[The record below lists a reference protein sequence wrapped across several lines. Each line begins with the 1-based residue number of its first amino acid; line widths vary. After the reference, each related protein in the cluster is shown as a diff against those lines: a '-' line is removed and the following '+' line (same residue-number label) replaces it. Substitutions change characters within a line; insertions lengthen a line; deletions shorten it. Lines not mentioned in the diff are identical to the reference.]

1 MKRNLIVLPDG
12 TKLYSGTGT
21 QNAIQSVTVT
31 ESVNSGTEL
40 TLGSVCCSCLEATI
54 INPGGGLLLN
64 AGDVVQ
70 LYKFET
76 DKDLQSLDRCEKVG
90 TFLLEKPVRPT
101 ANTLKITAYD
111 FISMLDK
118 DLSDWLLSLDGWP
131 YAVTD
136 FAKMVCGVCGLQANE
151 DTIEAL
157 PNGSHPIQKFAVSVT
172 GRKLMEWVGQIGGR
186 FCRADKDGYMEFA
199 WYEPTNISI
208 GIGDSYYMGG
218 SLSYEDYTVSPIE
231 KVQIRLTEDDV
242 GVVAPDGDTAEKN
255 TYIITGNYLLSD
267 STTAAIQSIAQSLY
281 NQLRAVTYTPLKVTV
296 PLNAG
301 IRAGQIIQVIDRNGK
316 ELPTYVMTAVQT
328 GQRIE
333 LESTGSHRRD
343 STTVVNNE
351 SLRDLRGRVL
361 TIQKSAEALRIEN
374 KELEGRCSALELQV
388 GSITMEVVN
397 DKNGAAAS
405 IKISAGEKIL
415 VDSSSPRKAFAN
427 SAESAVEIT
436 GGTVA
441 FNSNTLIVNS
451 TNFTVDATG
460 KITAKDAELSGSMT
474 TVNGSYMSKL
484 TGGDL
489 KMYYGGA
496 LYGEFGSA
504 VWAGSGERGIALHAE
519 KDTSFISFSRRVESG
534 DSYNVDFM
542 LNYGVN
548 PAGVE
553 ERFIVYSS
561 TRFLAAT
568 VFAASVTFDGSNYF
582 NGSIYLANSKYIY
595 GYDTNG
601 NYRVVASVNSNDQL
615 ELGGYSLNTY
625 LYGAHVYLGHGNYPT
640 TIRGSSITVSDK
652 ASFDASVTF
661 NSSTVH
667 KGSNYF
673 TGSIYLANSKYMYVY
688 DTEGNY
694 RYLAYADG
702 DNNLWLGNTNMP
714 TTLRGR
720 SVEIRNLID
729 PTLDHHA
736 VPKGYMESYV
746 DNLRHRNY
754 LDNWYFPD
762 AVNQRGAGTYWSEGF
777 TVDRWKLSL
786 WQSSGAYAYPN
797 KSDLTLHNETAQGTA
812 CSCYLEQT
820 IDEPARL
827 AGKTVTFSAKLRGV
841 TVAGD
846 PILRIYT
853 DKGVYKSKYIRSSDA
868 NSIVTVTAT
877 LPTDI
882 TSLAVGIGC
891 YASYGGDGSFNIA
904 IESMKLEICGVSTLA
919 YDKPPDKT
927 AQLLECQR
935 YFVRYKNDS
944 SAQFLVGATT
954 GTTVYT
960 TLHLPVPMR
969 GAAGATITGENVNIY
984 PFISGGSVA
993 VTSISGYLTG
1003 GRRACIITASHAATN
1018 DLPAKTPAAIR
1029 LAAGGYI
1036 DISCDI

>member
-76 DKDLQSLDRCEKVG
+76 DEDLQSFDRCEKVG

-151 DTIEAL
+151 DTIDAL
-157 PNGSHPIQKFAVSVT
+157 PNGDYQIQKFAVSVT

-208 GIGDSYYMGG
+208 GKGDSYYVGG

-267 STTAAIQSIAQSLY
+267 SSTAAIQPIAQSLY
-281 NQLRAVTYTPLKVTV
+281 NQLRAVAYKPLKVTV
-296 PLNAG
+296 PLDTG

-316 ELPTYVMTAVQT
+316 KLPTYVMTAVQT

-343 STTVVNNE
+343 STTAVNNE

-374 KELEGRCSALELQV
+374 KELEGRCSALEMQV

-451 TNFTVDATG
+451 DNFTVDATG

-474 TVNGSYMSKL
+474 TINGYRSARLTSGGLELTYDNAHKATFHTTTWKDKPEVIGTGIYISEDSDFIVFGRSNGSGTYNVAYTIS
-484 TGGDL
+484 
-489 KMYYGGA
+489 YGIGLDSYA
-496 LYGEFGSA
+496 DRHVFDGSA
-504 VWAGSGERGIALHAE
+504 RFHGPVTFDSAVTHSG
-519 KDTSFISFSRRVESG
+519 K
-534 DSYNVDFM
+534 
-542 LNYGVN
+542 
-548 PAGVE
+548 
-553 ERFIVYSS
+553 
-561 TRFLAAT
+561 
-568 VFAASVTFDGSNYF
+568 VTFDGSNCF

-595 GYDTNG
+595 GYDTEG
-601 NYRVVASVNSNDQL
+601 NYRSLVTVNSSNQACF
-615 ELGGYSLNTY
+615 GGYALDTY
-625 LYGAHVYLGHGNYPT
+625 LYGANLYVGHGGYPT
-640 TIRGSSITVSDK
+640 IIRGSSITVNN
-652 ASFDASVTF
+652 AVTF
-661 NSSTVH
+661 EASISGTSAAFSSFVQTNYIQMTDSA
-667 KGSNYF
+667 GSRK
-673 TGSIYLANSKYMYVY
+673 LYVY
-688 DTEGNY
+688 LGSSNDVLYVGEANHKT
-694 RYLAYADG
+694 YLFG
-702 DNNLWLGNTNMP
+702 
-714 TTLRGR
+714 
-720 SVEIRNLID
+720 SEVEVRNLID

-736 VPKGYMESYV
+736 VPKRYVDGKFIGRMRLLTSADDCDDLTEDGIYWYSTSSVPANAPFANAAIIEVFGNDSSTTQKIQRGTRYGAGGFSSMRALYGGNWSEWYQYAVSTDGILDIASGGTGGATAAAAQAALLLTKPYMYAQTGADGAGSTSTIKSYPTAPGVYRVGSKSIAGLPGDNTGYGCLLLFNAGTYVLHLYV
-746 DNLRHRNY
+746 DNSKTLY
-754 LDNWYFPD
+754 
-762 AVNQRGAGTYWSEGF
+762 
-777 TVDRWKLSL
+777 
-786 WQSSGAYAYPN
+786 YALN
-797 KSDLTLHNETAQGTA
+797 
-812 CSCYLEQT
+812 
-820 IDEPARL
+820 
-827 AGKTVTFSAKLRGV
+827 SA
-841 TVAGD
+841 
-846 PILRIYT
+846 
-853 DKGVYKSKYIRSSDA
+853 
-868 NSIVTVTAT
+868 
-877 LPTDI
+877 
-882 TSLAVGIGC
+882 
-891 YASYGGDGSFNIA
+891 
-904 IESMKLEICGVSTLA
+904 ST
-919 YDKPPDKT
+919 T
-927 AQLLECQR
+927 
-935 YFVRYKNDS
+935 
-944 SAQFLVGATT
+944 TT
-954 GTTVYT
+954 GISAPTAWYYIN
-960 TLHLPVPMR
+960 
-969 GAAGATITGENVNIY
+969 GA
-984 PFISGGSVA
+984 SVA
-993 VTSISGYLTG
+993 PLT
-1003 GRRACIITASHAATN
+1003 
-1018 DLPAKTPAAIR
+1018 
-1029 LAAGGYI
+1029 
-1036 DISCDI
+1036 